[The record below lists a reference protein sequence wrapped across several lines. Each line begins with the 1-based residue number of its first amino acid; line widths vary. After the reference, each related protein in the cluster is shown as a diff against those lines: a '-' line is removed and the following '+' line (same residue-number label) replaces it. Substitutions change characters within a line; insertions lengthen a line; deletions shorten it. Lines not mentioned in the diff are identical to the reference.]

1 MRKGKGEDFA
11 VNHLRQKGWCEG
23 EGLGRGGH
31 GMAEAIK
38 PKLKFDNS
46 GLGHDRGEEFTFPW
60 WEHVFN
66 KAAQNVQVEEDHAG
80 EVRVN
85 YTNDK
90 DLSVKKTKVKKK
102 AGEKKKN
109 LLYSSF
115 VKSGTLVGG
124 KLDEEGE
131 KDEIVEEDLSKK
143 VTDEELVKS
152 CGGLTAHKG
161 GRHGMKMSA
170 KLKRIEEAEKD
181 YLKQFA
187 ETVSPKDDSKPTD
200 LPVSNSPLAE
210 EKKRKKNKKRKKEC
224 SSATT
229 FGDVEEGAN
238 IKKKKKK
245 SKCSL

>member
-11 VNHLRQKGWCEG
+11 VNHLRQKGWSEG

-46 GLGHDRGEEFTFPW
+46 GLGHDRGEEFTFNW
-60 WEHVFN
+60 WEHAFN

-80 EVRVN
+80 EVKVT

-124 KLDEEGE
+124 KLDEGE

-170 KLKRIEEAEKD
+170 KLKRIEEAEKV

-187 ETVSPKDDSKPTD
+187 ETVSPKEDSTPTN
-200 LPVSNSPLAE
+200 LSVPVSPLAE
-210 EKKRKKNKKRKKEC
+210 EKELKRKKNKKRKKEC

-229 FGDVEEGAN
+229 FGDVKEGAN
-238 IKKKKKK
+238 IKKKK